1 MNVTNPSAV
10 VHMAITP
17 RGHRWPIFQVASLDI
32 DYVNANEKHIDDGN
46 VDKGSMYNLRQLG
59 SLMALL
65 YTLKSIIKR
74 DDV

>member
-1 MNVTNPSAV
+1 M

-17 RGHRWPIFQVASLDI
+17 IGHMLPMFQVASQDI

-59 SLMALL
+59 SLTALA
-65 YTLKSIIKR
+65 YTLR
-74 DDV
+74 VP